1 MGGSACDGRYRAIKV
16 KSGEQLSVTG
26 TKTTDRQESVS
37 SAIASAKS
45 RGDVLAA
52 LKLAATRFG
61 FSYVTLL
68 MKPIGHDDRLG
79 RLLVHST
86 LPSAYVHEF
95 DEHGYLGRCPWII
108 NLFQSMLPRTW
119 TIDAVERNQPADVP
133 SDLPQ
138 LMRRFGITATVAMPL
153 HSLEGE
159 RFLLRYDGERMPV
172 EQHELNELGM
182 ISLHAFEVFEK
193 LRRDERFALPSPL
206 STREL
211 EVVRWTAQGKTSVE
225 IGRILSLSDHTVN
238 AHMTNAIK
246 KLDCVNRTQLV
257 AKALRLG
264 LIN

>member
-1 MGGSACDGRYRAIKV
+1 MDGSTCDGRCLANEE
-16 KSGEQLSVTG
+16 KSGEHLSATG
-26 TKTTDRQESVS
+26 TEMADRQRSVS
-37 SAIASAKS
+37 SAIADAKS
-45 RGDVLAA
+45 RADVLAA
-52 LKLAATRFG
+52 LKLAAAGFG

-68 MKPIGHDDRLG
+68 MKPIGQDDSLG
-79 RLLVHST
+79 RLLVHTT
-86 LPSAYVHEF
+86 LPSAYVEEF
-95 DEHGYLGRCPWII
+95 DQGGYLGRCPWIVD
-108 NLFQSMLPRTW
+108 LFHSMLPRTW
-119 TIDAVERNQPADVP
+119 TIDAVEREQTVSVGAGL
-133 SDLPQ
+133 SG

-153 HSLEGE
+153 HSFEGE
-159 RFLLRYDGERMPV
+159 RFLLRYDGERNAV

-182 ISLHAFEVFEK
+182 ISLHAFDVFEK
-193 LRRDERFALPSPL
+193 LRRDERFSLPSPL

-225 IGRILSLSDHTVN
+225 IGRILSLSDHTIN

>member
-1 MGGSACDGRYRAIKV
+1 MVGVQDQVEVGQPVSA
-16 KSGEQLSVTG
+16 TG
-26 TKTTDRQESVS
+26 TEIADRQRSVS
-37 SAIASAKS
+37 GAIAKAKS
-45 RGDVLAA
+45 RAEVLAA
-52 LKLAATRFG
+52 LKLAATGFG

-68 MKPIGHDDRLG
+68 MKPVGQDDRLG
-79 RLLVHST
+79 RLLVHTT
-86 LPSAYVHEF
+86 LPSEYIQEF
-95 DEHGYLGRCPWII
+95 DESGYLGRCSWIT

-119 TIDAVERNQPADVP
+119 TVDAVERDQTAGVP
-133 SDLPQ
+133 TDLPQ

-153 HSLEGE
+153 HSLDGE
-159 RFLLRYDGERMPV
+159 RFLLRYDGERSPV

-182 ISLHAFEVFEK
+182 ISLHAFDVFER

-211 EVVRWTAQGKTSVE
+211 EVVGWTAQGKTSVE

>member
-1 MGGSACDGRYRAIKV
+1 V
-16 KSGEQLSVTG
+16 SG
-26 TKTTDRQESVS
+26 
-37 SAIASAKS
+37 AIANAKS
-45 RGDVLAA
+45 RADVLAA
-52 LKLAATRFG
+52 LKLAATGFG

-68 MKPIGHDDRLG
+68 MKPIGQDDRLG
-79 RLLVHST
+79 RLLVHTT

-95 DEHGYLGRCPWII
+95 DEGGYLGRCPWITD
-108 NLFQSMLPRTW
+108 LFQSMLPRTW
-119 TIDAVERNQPADVP
+119 TIDAVERTQTASVAA
-133 SDLPQ
+133 DLPK

-159 RFLLRYDGERMPV
+159 RFLLRYDGERTPV

-206 STREL
+206 SAREL

-225 IGRILSLSDHTVN
+225 IGRILSLSDHTIN